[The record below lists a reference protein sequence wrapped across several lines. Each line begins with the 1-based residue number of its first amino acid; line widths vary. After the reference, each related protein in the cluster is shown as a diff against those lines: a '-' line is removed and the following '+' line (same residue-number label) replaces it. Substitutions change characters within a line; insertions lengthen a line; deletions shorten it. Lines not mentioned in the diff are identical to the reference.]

1 MSDWLPSYRLFT
13 ETLMRLC
20 RWTTPHG
27 YEHMLIPMLP
37 TPPHGAPPGTANS
50 YLHGEYEWCRASGNY
65 WVTIPGPNQDVLW
78 TCHLD
83 TVGLHPEHVTLVQR
97 GHMLH
102 SDGKTVLGAD
112 DKAGVAIMCMMI
124 RAGVSGTYAFFVGEE
139 VGCIGSKAAADEY
152 KLRLK
157 DKGGNLV
164 HPYLG
169 VPFRACISLDRKGS
183 SDVITHQLGGRCC
196 SDEWAKALAD
206 NINKYMVNGSFS
218 PCPNGVFTDS
228 ASYMDCIDQC
238 TNLSV
243 GYHGQ
248 HGNMEHID
256 MQHAYELCLALIRLC
271 RNEGIPDLPRDRD
284 AEESDDLWM
293 SGYDYMRYHGGSN
306 RWWKS
311 TKKSKPKVDESSLE
325 IYQTD
330 EKIAALEAKIDAL
343 LVRWEALPEG
353 DERDDIENQIND
365 LEWDIEQLRFS
376 IADDVH
382 RRYDSSRFDFNS

>member
-1 MSDWLPSYRLFT
+1 
-13 ETLMRLC
+13 MRLC
-20 RWTTPHG
+20 RWATPHG

-37 TPPHGAPPGTANS
+37 TPPHGAPPGTPQT
-50 YLHGEYEWCRASGNY
+50 YMRGEYEWCRDTGNY
-65 WVTIPGPNQDVLW
+65 WVTIPGPNQDILW

-83 TVGLHPEHVTLVQR
+83 TVGLYPESVTLVQR
-97 GHMLH
+97 DHMLH
-102 SDGKTVLGAD
+102 SDGSTVLGAD

-157 DKGGNLV
+157 DKTGKAV

-196 SDEWAKALAD
+196 SDAWAQALAD
-206 NINKYMVNGSFS
+206 GINKYMSNGSFS

-248 HGNMEHID
+248 HGNTEHID
-256 MQHAYELCLALIRLC
+256 MQHAFDLCLALIRLC

-284 AEESDDLWM
+284 AEEAEESWL
-293 SGYDYMRYHGGSN
+293 SGYDYLRYHGGCK
-306 RWWKS
+306 RWWK
-311 TKKSKPKVDESSLE
+311 TKKPKAKSGDLDPDIYRADEMIAILE
-325 IYQTD
+325 DRI
-330 EKIAALEAKIDAL
+330 EKL
-343 LVRWEALPEG
+343 LDRWDSLPEG
-353 DERDDIENQIND
+353 DERDDIEYKIND
-365 LEWDIEQLRFS
+365 LEWDIEKLRRG
-376 IADDVH
+376 IADDDSL
-382 RRYDSSRFDFNS
+382 RYDSTRFDFNV